1 MKSLCVVAL
10 SIASIAFADAG
21 TNLLKPTNKAE
32 SWRFEQF
39 EGGKG
44 SLKADGDAMVFTITD
59 VDGTNWHVQ
68 ALQTAL
74 DLTAGKEYVLKFQI
88 KASESRNVTV
98 SAMVDQ
104 EDWHTIGL
112 SESISV
118 GQEFQKQEFVFKAEN
133 VAANKNRISLTFG
146 DAKGTVTVKDM
157 TLTAK

>member
-1 MKSLCVVAL
+1 MKSLSFVVL
-10 SIASIAFADAG
+10 MIASFAFADAG

-44 SLKADGDAMVFTITD
+44 SMKANGDTMVFTITD

-68 ALQTAL
+68 ALQPDL

-88 KASESRNVTV
+88 KASESRNVMV
-98 SAMVDQ
+98 SAMIDKD
-104 EDWHTIGL
+104 DWHAIGL
-112 SESISV
+112 SETISV
-118 GQEFQKQEFVFKAEN
+118 GQDFQNQEFVFKAEN
-133 VAANKNRISLTFG
+133 VVANKNRISLVFG